1 MQSKTEKSD
10 VVLEKVIT
18 SAIPE
23 QENSSI
29 PDGVVVDANMSSFSS
44 KPTYITDHKAK
55 TEVAQKIKED
65 DEEYEE
71 DEFDE

>member
-1 MQSKTEKSD
+1 
-10 VVLEKVIT
+10 
-18 SAIPE
+18 
-23 QENSSI
+23 
-29 PDGVVVDANMSSFSS
+29 VVDANMSSFSS